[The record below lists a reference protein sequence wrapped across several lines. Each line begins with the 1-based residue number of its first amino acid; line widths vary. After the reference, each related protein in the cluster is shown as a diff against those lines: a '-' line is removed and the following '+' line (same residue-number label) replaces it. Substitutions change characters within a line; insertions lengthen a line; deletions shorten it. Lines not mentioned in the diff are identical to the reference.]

1 MQKVLALWAARNREY
16 YRDKASLFWSFL
28 FTPLLVVILALS
40 FSGKE
45 SEVFTVGILA
55 MEGAEQSSG
64 QSPIEEQ
71 VSIPG
76 SDRGYITAITYSDRE
91 RALKQ
96 IQYQQI
102 ALLFDPVNKH
112 YWLNNNSTK
121 SKLLQELL
129 TGELEGW
136 QPQQTSGKQVRYIDW
151 VLPGMLAMN
160 IMFSGLFGVG
170 YVIVRYRKNGV
181 LKRMQAAPIKAWQ
194 FLLAQGLSRLSIML
208 SVTIILFVACQW
220 MVDLIV
226 IGSPWLLLLIALLGN
241 LSIISLAL
249 LFASRSASEE
259 FTNGL
264 LNAVSFPMLLL
275 SEVWFS
281 LDKAPEWL
289 QSVANISPLTHMVR
303 AARSVML
310 EGAGFADILPN
321 LLVLTIMSV
330 AFITAAGWLF
340 RWHQE

>member
-1 MQKVLALWAARNREY
+1 MQKVIALWAARNREY
-16 YRDKASLFWSFL
+16 YRDKASLFWSFV

-40 FSGKE
+40 FSGRE
-45 SEVFTVGILA
+45 SEVFTVGVL
-55 MEGAEQSSG
+55 SSESAG
-64 QSPIEEQ
+64 EML
-71 VSIPG
+71 PG
-76 SDRGYITAITYSDRE
+76 SDRGYITAIYYNDRE

-96 IQYQQI
+96 IEYQQI
-102 ALLFDPVNKH
+102 ALLFDPDDRR
-112 YWLNNNSTK
+112 YWFNDNSSK

-129 TGELEGW
+129 AQELADW
-136 QPQQTSGKQVRYIDW
+136 QVQQTTGRQVRYIDW

-181 LKRMQAAPIKAWQ
+181 LKRLQAAPLKAWQ
-194 FLLAQGLSRLSIML
+194 FLMAQGLSRLSIML
-208 SVTIILFVACQW
+208 SVTVILFIACRW
-220 MVDLIV
+220 MVSLIV
-226 IGSPWLLLLIALLGN
+226 VGSPWLLLLIALLGN

-281 LDKAPEWL
+281 LDRAPEWL
-289 QSVANISPLTHMVR
+289 QWLATASPLTHMVQ
-303 AARSVML
+303 AARAVML
-310 EGAGFADILPN
+310 EGAGFADILPS
-321 LLVLTIMSV
+321 LTVLTAMTL
-330 AFITAAGWLF
+330 AFICAAGWLF

>member
-1 MQKVLALWAARNREY
+1 MKQVFALWAARNREY
-16 YRDKASLFWSFL
+16 YRDKASLFWSFI

-40 FSGKE
+40 FSGDDT
-45 SEVFTVGILA
+45 EVFTIGLLGDGTYP
-55 MEGAEQSSG
+55 GAE
-64 QSPIEEQ
+64 
-71 VSIPG
+71 
-76 SDRGYITAITYSDRE
+76 RNYIAAINYSDRE

-102 ALLFDPVNKH
+102 AILFDPANQT
-112 YWLNNNSTK
+112 YWLNEQSAK
-121 SKLLQELL
+121 SQLLEELL
-129 TGELEGW
+129 ASELNSW
-136 QPQQTSGKQVRYIDW
+136 QQQTTSGRQVRYIDW

-181 LKRMQAAPIKAWQ
+181 LKRLQAAPVKAWQ
-194 FLLAQGLSRLSIML
+194 FLLAQGMSRLSIML
-208 SVTIILFVACQW
+208 VVTTILFLACW
-220 MVDLIV
+220 WLVDLLV
-226 IGSPWLLLLIALLGN
+226 VGSPWLLLLIALLGN

-281 LDKAPEWL
+281 LDRAPQWL
-289 QSVANISPLTHMVR
+289 QWLAEISPLTHMVR
-303 AARSVML
+303 AARTVML
-310 EGAGFADILPN
+310 EGGDISQIMPSV
-321 LLVLTIMSV
+321 LVLTAMSLV
-330 AFITAAGWLF
+330 FLTAAGWLF